1 MSFLS
6 FGKASRSRCAHVRTT
21 TLSSTQFF
29 PSLVYFS
36 RLRVWCRFLLGLHMP
51 VLFYVGLPVMWDLRD
66 EDREDWAKD
75 FYEILLSRVP
85 QSASSS

>member
-1 MSFLS
+1 M
-6 FGKASRSRCAHVRTT
+6 
-21 TLSSTQFF
+21 
-29 PSLVYFS
+29 
-36 RLRVWCRFLLGLHMP
+36 LGLHMP
-51 VLFYVGLPVMWDLRD
+51 VFFYVGLPVMWDLRD